1 MGYDYQIIYRLGTHN
16 QVVDALSILPE
27 QESFLLMTFFVS
39 CLTFIDE
46 LRKQLENWHAY
57 VNHWQA
63 IMQSPASHPESTI
76 AHNLILEKGRI

>member
-46 LRKQLENWHAY
+46 LRKQLEN
-57 VNHWQA
+57 
-63 IMQSPASHPESTI
+63 
-76 AHNLILEKGRI
+76 